1 MEALREERLAD
12 GVGCAGGG
20 GGGGGRVEVREDP
33 DDVETHQIAAED
45 WPFIYFVVALDQM
58 PVASDDMG
66 EYKVSINVNV
76 GLVYS

>member
-1 MEALREERLAD
+1 M
-12 GVGCAGGG
+12 
-20 GGGGGRVEVREDP
+20 EVREDP